1 MTIPMPS
8 CPSPTI
14 VPADPSAEVVGRGT
28 SGQTAVAKPGHGAGR
43 LIASILFVALPTL
56 LVPWNRAS
64 AQPIPVVD
72 AGYVSLEGYGTN
84 RDGSRTSPNVD
95 PRVAELD
102 GIYKGSLRATASKW
116 VGEYLANLAQSAGNV
131 EVSKLSGPS
140 RPSGSVDP
148 GSVHLWLGSLSGI
161 ATLPEV
167 FRHEPESRNN
177 QFLAVT
183 FVFYLVHLK
192 SSQIVFG
199 EQAMA
204 LLPWRHDRAITDD
217 GLPERLLAN
226 AQKAL
231 QRSPD
236 VAGRFARSLID
247 RRYSGGTRS
256 VYAVRTGDV
265 GLPSNVE
272 EMLRKH
278 SPGPAIGQ
286 HLDSLRR
293 LVAFETVQGLSST
306 HCMLPLLPDELLGD
320 VQIGGASR
328 SGLWASFNLG
338 AIQELNLPPGALLD
352 RGDRGYVVLNGRL
365 PDPDFQVSVTF
376 EYSEKE
382 FARTAFQVT
391 QEGTL
396 TLNLEERAGTHR
408 KPLLPPMVG
417 RARANYANNQPFTAR
432 ALSLALSN
440 ALRGNRS
447 RP

>member
-1 MTIPMPS
+1 M
-8 CPSPTI
+8 
-14 VPADPSAEVVGRGT
+14 
-28 SGQTAVAKPGHGAGR
+28 
-43 LIASILFVALPTL
+43 ASML
-56 LVPWNRAS
+56 LVTLPALLAPRNTES

-84 RDGSRTSPNVD
+84 RDGQRVSPNID
-95 PRVAELD
+95 PRVDELD
-102 GIYKGSLRATASKW
+102 RTYRGALRVTASKW
-116 VGEYLANLAQSAGNV
+116 VGDYLAVLAQAAGNV
-131 EVSKLSGPS
+131 EVSTLAGPS
-140 RPSGSVDP
+140 RASGSVDP
-148 GSVHLWLGSLSGI
+148 ASVHLWLGSLSGI
-161 ATLPEV
+161 ATLPEI

-192 SSQIVFG
+192 SSQIVFS
-199 EQAMA
+199 EQVMA
-204 LLPWRHDRAITDD
+204 LLPWRHDRAITEDS
-217 GLPERLLAN
+217 LPERLLAN
-226 AQKAL
+226 ARKAL

-236 VAGRFARSLID
+236 VAERFARSITD

-256 VYAVRTGDV
+256 VYSVRTGDV

-278 SPGPAIGQ
+278 VPASSIGQ
-286 HLDSLRR
+286 HIDSLRR
-293 LVAFETVQGLSST
+293 LVAFETVRGLSST
-306 HCMLPLLPDELLGD
+306 HCILPLLPDELLGD

-328 SGLWASFNLG
+328 SGVWASFNLG
-338 AIQELNLPPGALLD
+338 AIQEINLPPGALLD

-365 PDPDFQVSVTF
+365 PDPDFQVSATF

-382 FARTAFQVT
+382 LARTAFQVT

-396 TLNLEERAGTHR
+396 TLNLEEHTGTHR
-408 KPLLPPMVG
+408 KPLLPPLVG

-432 ALSLALSN
+432 ALSLALAN